1 MAKLPKAFEKL
12 IEELQKLPGVGPK
25 TAYRLAFFILKM
37 EKEEA
42 QSLSNSIIDLKDNVR
57 YCQICFNLSD
67 EEICQICSDE
77 NRNHKQICIVEQPQD
92 AISIERSGEYRGT
105 YHILGGAISP
115 QEGVGPDQLRIREL
129 LERVEKVVP
138 EEVIIATNP
147 NVKGEMTAAYLLRL
161 LKGKVPRITQLAT
174 GVPFGGDL
182 DFADEITIA
191 KALQSRRTLDTK

>member
-42 QSLSNSIIDLKDNVR
+42 QSLSKSIIDFKEKVK
-57 YCQICFNLSD
+57 YCRICFNLAD
-67 EEICQICSDE
+67 EDICQICSDE
-77 NRNHKQICIVEQPQD
+77 NRDNKQICIVEQPQD

-115 QEGVGPDQLRIREL
+115 QDGVGPDQLRIKEL
-129 LERVEKVVP
+129 LERIEKINP

-161 LKGKVPRITQLAT
+161 LKGKVSRITQLAT

-191 KALQSRRTLDTK
+191 KALQSRRTLDAK